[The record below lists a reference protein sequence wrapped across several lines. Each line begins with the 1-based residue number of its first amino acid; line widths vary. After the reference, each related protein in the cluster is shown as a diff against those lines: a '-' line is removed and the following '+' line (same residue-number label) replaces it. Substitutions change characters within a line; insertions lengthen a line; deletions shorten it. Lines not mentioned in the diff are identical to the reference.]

1 MNVTKMLIRLLV
13 MNSLER
19 GLAHLE
25 VILLLFLQQI
35 YLLSHR
41 LSALFSFLEEEI
53 KEAVPYHN
61 SKKDDRKDSDVISV
75 LGVIG
80 HLV

>member
-1 MNVTKMLIRLLV
+1 MNVTIMLIRLLV

-53 KEAVPYHN
+53 KDGVPYHN

>member
-1 MNVTKMLIRLLV
+1 MNVTIMLIRLLV

-19 GLAHLE
+19 ELAHLE

-35 YLLSHR
+35 YLISHR
-41 LSALFSFLEEEI
+41 LVALFSFLEEEI
-53 KEAVPYHN
+53 KDGVSYHN
-61 SKKDDRKDSDVISV
+61 SKKDDREDSDVITV

-80 HLV
+80 HFG